1 MRNKRRQ
8 NINNCWQFAVSN
20 FSFKK
25 CVSQDLF
32 DCLRVNHVSF
42 KIGDTKEFILEDIN
56 INFEKNKKYAIVGSS
71 GSGKTTL
78 LRLILGLYK
87 DIQGNILANTENLK
101 NISLTEWRE
110 HYISSQK

>member
-20 FSFKK
+20 FFNKK

-56 INFEKNKKYAIVGSS
+56 INFEKNKNTQLWGAAAVEKQ
-71 GSGKTTL
+71 
-78 LRLILGLYK
+78 LY
-87 DIQGNILANTENLK
+87 
-101 NISLTEWRE
+101 
-110 HYISSQK
+110 

>member
-1 MRNKRRQ
+1 M
-8 NINNCWQFAVSN
+8 
-20 FSFKK
+20 
-25 CVSQDLF
+25 F

-87 DIQGNILANTENLK
+87 DIQGNYICLFDYLF
-101 NISLTEWRE
+101 
-110 HYISSQK
+110 ISS

>member
-1 MRNKRRQ
+1 M
-8 NINNCWQFAVSN
+8 
-20 FSFKK
+20 
-25 CVSQDLF
+25 F

-78 LRLILGLYK
+78 LRLISDLSKATSGRVL
-87 DIQGNILANTENLK
+87 INENDVSKSEAWKQYTSSYIDK
-101 NISLTEWRE
+101 NFFRFIIIYLCVNVSV
-110 HYISSQK
+110 IFKGF

>member
-1 MRNKRRQ
+1 M
-8 NINNCWQFAVSN
+8 
-20 FSFKK
+20 
-25 CVSQDLF
+25 
-32 DCLRVNHVSF
+32 RVNHVSF

-110 HYISSQK
+110 HYISSQNNISR

>member
-1 MRNKRRQ
+1 MLKIRGL
-8 NINNCWQFAVSN
+8 
-20 FSFKK
+20 KK
-25 CVSQDLF
+25 TFGNTLVLKGVDL
-32 DCLRVNHVSF
+32 D
-42 KIGDTKEFILEDIN
+42 ILEG
-56 INFEKNKKYAIVGSS
+56 EIVVVVGPS
-71 GSGKTTL
+71 GGGKTTL

>member
-1 MRNKRRQ
+1 MKKIKNTQ
-8 NINNCWQFAVSN
+8 LWGAAAV
-20 FSFKK
+20 
-25 CVSQDLF
+25 
-32 DCLRVNHVSF
+32 
-42 KIGDTKEFILEDIN
+42 E
-56 INFEKNKKYAIVGSS
+56 
-71 GSGKTTL
+71 KTTL

>member
-1 MRNKRRQ
+1 MINCLMDRMRIVDNMLHSSNK
-8 NINNCWQFAVSN
+8 
-20 FSFKK
+20 K
-25 CVSQDLF
+25 L
-32 DCLRVNHVSF
+32 L
-42 KIGDTKEFILEDIN
+42 DIN